1 MSRQSERGIVAITSA
16 DLNALLNRLIAGWE
30 NEVVEFKEANDNY
43 STSEIGKYFSALSNE
58 ANLRGAGAGW
68 LIFGVSD
75 KMHSIVGTRY
85 RDDPA
90 RLNSLKNDIAN
101 GTEPSLTFRNV
112 HELDHPSG
120 RVLLFEIPAAPR
132 SLPVSWNGYHHARAG
147 ESLTSLGIDKQD
159 EIRNQDLQFD
169 WSAAIVPGA
178 TLDHLDPQAVEYARA
193 EFIARRH
200 GRVDQLDVGLWPV
213 ERFLTAVGVMR
224 DGGLTR
230 AAVLLLGKAES
241 AHLLSPLLA
250 EMTWKLVGP
259 ESSGEHFGLPFI
271 LATTELYQRIRNIQI
286 RLSPPGELLPREISK
301 YDQQAVMEALHNCIA
316 HQDYRQSARIVV
328 TERPDRL
335 IFESVGAF
343 VDGTPDEYAQGG
355 RTPRRYRNPV
365 LVHAMSELNMIDRL
379 GAGIERINKSQV
391 RRFLPLPDY
400 DLNESGVVKLTIY
413 GGVVDK
419 AYTDILLTRT
429 DLPFEDV
436 LVLDRV
442 QKKLPVPHDAVTRL
456 RRAGLIEGSSST
468 LRVASHIAAATAAK
482 AEYIRTRAQDDAH
495 YARLI
500 TDYLTQFGG
509 GSRKE
514 IDLLLDKY
522 LAQALNSQQRRDKI
536 SNLLSKM
543 RREGKIW
550 NAGTQQKP
558 RWELV

>member
-1 MSRQSERGIVAITSA
+1 MTAA
-16 DLNALLNRLIAGWE
+16 DLNALLDRLIAGWE
-30 NEVVEFKEANDNY
+30 NEIVEFKEANDNY
-43 STSEIGKYFSALSNE
+43 STSDIGKYFSALSNE

-68 LIFGVSD
+68 LVFGVSN
-75 KMHSIVGTRY
+75 KTRSVVGTPY
-85 RDDPA
+85 RDDQA

-132 SLPVSWNGYHHARAG
+132 SLPVSWNGYYHARAG
-147 ESLTSLGIDKQD
+147 ESLTSLGLDKQD
-159 EIRNQDLQFD
+159 EIRNQDSQLD
-169 WSAAIVPGA
+169 WSSAIVPGA
-178 TLDHLDPQAVEYARA
+178 TLDHLDPQAVEHARA
-193 EFIARRH
+193 EFIARHH
-200 GRVDQLDVGLWPV
+200 GRADQLDVGSWSV

-250 EMTWKLVGP
+250 EMTWKLVGQ
-259 ESSGEHFGLPFI
+259 ESTGEHFGLPFI

-286 RLSPPGELLPREISK
+286 RLLPPGELLPREISK
-301 YDQQAVMEALHNCIA
+301 YDQLAVMEALHNCIA
-316 HQDYRQSARIVV
+316 HEDYRQGARIVV
-328 TERPDRL
+328 TERSDRL

-343 VDGTPDEYAQGG
+343 VDGAPEEYAQGG
-355 RTPRRYRNPV
+355 RTPRRYRNPA

-379 GAGIERINKSQV
+379 GAGIERINQSQV

-400 DLNESGVVKLTIY
+400 DLSEPGVVKLTIY

-442 QKKLPVPHDAVTRL
+442 QKNLPVPREAVTRL
-456 RRAGLIEGSSST
+456 RRARLLEGSAST
-468 LRVASHIAAATAAK
+468 LRVSSHIAAATGAK

-514 IDLLLDKY
+514 IDALLDKY
-522 LAQALNSQQRRDKI
+522 LAHALDPQQRRDKV

-543 RREGKIW
+543 RREGKIR